1 MESEKRALDSILQKS
16 VSHLIAQNR
25 FPTLENLQA
34 LILSP
39 ESKFSNGSSNF
50 DFTEAASFKT
60 LLEIN
65 QKTSIFICS
74 FMACRP
80 ILSLLSLEAELCS
93 FLFSYGIAPF
103 QPKQRLSNPEE
114 IDIDDDAGTT
124 EKNEQGSDPVECT
137 SQTLVPRRR
146 PCNFEHFGLGSLVRH
161 PLLCDIFVAQSPIAL
176 SEEQVLMHLN
186 SFPGSIDM
194 FEFFL
199 LKHYGATSVTKD
211 LNVSLDLNGVNQ
223 HYQALRQIG
232 EESRKKLLVANDLMV
247 ERSMPY
253 ISSTGISK
261 SVSNLEL
268 SASIPERMPKPWDLK
283 DVGRWGEN
291 LVYEYLK
298 NMNPKATVIWMNK
311 DGETKAPY
319 DVKLMLAGENS
330 LRQTR
335 FVEVKTTR
343 FKDKNVFELSYN
355 EFMFMGD
362 QGGRINY
369 DIYRVYNAG
378 DASNVYIE
386 IVENVFE
393 KVKNHMVRLCLAV

>member
-1 MESEKRALDSILQKS
+1 
-16 VSHLIAQNR
+16 
-25 FPTLENLQA
+25 
-34 LILSP
+34 
-39 ESKFSNGSSNF
+39 
-50 DFTEAASFKT
+50 
-60 LLEIN
+60 
-65 QKTSIFICS
+65 
-74 FMACRP
+74 
-80 ILSLLSLEAELCS
+80 
-93 FLFSYGIAPF
+93 
-103 QPKQRLSNPEE
+103 
-114 IDIDDDAGTT
+114 
-124 EKNEQGSDPVECT
+124 
-137 SQTLVPRRR
+137 
-146 PCNFEHFGLGSLVRH
+146 
-161 PLLCDIFVAQSPIAL
+161 
-176 SEEQVLMHLN
+176 MHLN